1 MLRSHAQGFP
11 ILHCKF
17 TTAPPSQNVACQ
29 FGIWL
34 HNMIRKEYKKRYID
48 LFVCVLVCIFK
59 CMSAW
64 RYKVIIDFTENQHGK
79 SMQISDLCQ
88 ISQWPASQWPVFSM
102 ISDAPGDWLHGF
114 EEPWSYLLLGSIG
127 QRWINSR
134 SRCSAGGFMAYFWD
148 LWKHAGIKFM
158 EHIGIYGLMWLLW
171 YIVIHLIRD

>member
-1 MLRSHAQGFP
+1 M
-11 ILHCKF
+11 C
-17 TTAPPSQNVACQ
+17 
-29 FGIWL
+29 
-34 HNMIRKEYKKRYID
+34 
-48 LFVCVLVCIFK
+48 VCV
-59 CMSAW
+59 
-64 RYKVIIDFTENQHGK
+64 
-79 SMQISDLCQ
+79 SMYFLNACLHEDTKLSLILQKTNMANLWSMPDIPVTCYM
-88 ISQWPASQWPVFSM
+88 WPVFSM

-171 YIVIHLIRD
+171 YIMIHLIRDKLAVSYPMYPAWFFSGDFTIKNWDLSIFTLW